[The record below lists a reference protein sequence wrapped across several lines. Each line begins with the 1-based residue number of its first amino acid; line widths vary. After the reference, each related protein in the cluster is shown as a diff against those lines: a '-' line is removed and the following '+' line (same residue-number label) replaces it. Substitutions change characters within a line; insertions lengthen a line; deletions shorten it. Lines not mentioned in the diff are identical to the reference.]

1 MDSVQSFL
9 AIRRGVSFELC
20 LHVLVE
26 FVQDPRFRGFLLLDF
41 VHVEEVAVLFG
52 LFLQI
57 FEGGEVDEIAHA
69 FVEFVVLGGGAGRGS
84 AFGKGVGALGFAVAE
99 LSGWGKGY
107 ASKWLMMVSI
117 SAMGLR
123 YFIFALWMTSLGD
136 SMSSY
141 RRMALRTISALLT
154 PRCLGISFYF
164 IRS

>member
-1 MDSVQSFL
+1 MDSVQPFL
-9 AIRRGVSFELC
+9 AVRRGVSLELR

-26 FVQDPRFRGFLLLDF
+26 FVQDPRLRGFFLLDL
-41 VHVEEVAVLFG
+41 VQVQEVAVLFG

-57 FEGGEVDEIAHA
+57 FEGGEVDEVAHA
-69 FVEFVVLGGGAGRGS
+69 FLKFVVLGRGTGRGP
-84 AFGKGVGALGFAVAE
+84 AFGEGVGPLGLAVAE
-99 LSGWGKGY
+99 LAGWGEAY

-123 YFIFALWMTSLGD
+123 YFILALWMTSLGD